1 MKEELLK
8 KINNNNY
15 KIINELIELITDE
28 NINNVSELKEYQNE
42 LFRTNGNLLSH
53 KEEINY
59 CVNNIKANGFVSEK
73 TDFID
78 LQKII
83 KLKQNLDIQSEE
95 EQNINIIILY
105 SLLEKEMM
113 LPYDAYIFIINDK
126 I

>member
-15 KIINELIELITDE
+15 KIINELIELIVDE
-28 NINNVSELKEYQNE
+28 NISNVSELKEYQNE

-53 KEEINY
+53 NDEINY
-59 CVNNIKANGFVSEK
+59 CINNIKTNGFASEK

-83 KLKQNLDIQSEE
+83 KLKENLALQSEE
-95 EQNINIIILY
+95 EKNMNVIILY

>member
-15 KIINELIELITDE
+15 KIINELIELIVDE
-28 NINNVSELKEYQNE
+28 NISNVSELREYQNE

-53 KEEINY
+53 NDEINY
-59 CVNNIKANGFVSEK
+59 CINNIKTNGFASEK

-83 KLKQNLDIQSEE
+83 KLKENLALQNEE
-95 EQNINIIILY
+95 EKNMNVIILY

>member
-59 CVNNIKANGFVSEK
+59 CVNNIKVNGFVSEK

>member
-15 KIINELIELITDE
+15 KIINELIELITAE
-28 NINNVSELKEYQNE
+28 NINNVSELNEYQNE

-53 KEEINY
+53 KDEINY
-59 CVNNIKANGFVSEK
+59 CINNVKANGFASEK

-83 KLKQNLDIQSEE
+83 KLKQNLDIQDEE

-113 LPYDAYIFIINDK
+113 LPYDAYVFIINDK

>member
-15 KIINELIELITDE
+15 KIIDELIELITDE

-42 LFRTNGNLLSH
+42 LFRTNGKLLSH
-53 KEEINY
+53 QDEINY
-59 CVNNIKANGFVSEK
+59 CINNIKVNGFVSEK

-83 KLKQNLDIQSEE
+83 KLKQNLNIQDEE
-95 EQNINIIILY
+95 EQNINIITLY

-113 LPYDAYIFIINDK
+113 LPYDAYMFIINNK